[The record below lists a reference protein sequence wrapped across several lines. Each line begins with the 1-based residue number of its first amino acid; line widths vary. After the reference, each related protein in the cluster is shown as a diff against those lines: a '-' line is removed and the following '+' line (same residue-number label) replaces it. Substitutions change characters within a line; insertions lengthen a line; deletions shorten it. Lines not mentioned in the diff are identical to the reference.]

1 MALSNM
7 QHRPNESAP
16 NESDFAPTELLDP
29 AELLEPKKRGASKL
43 KKLSQP
49 MSDPS
54 APNGL
59 SSLKIDR
66 DAAPA
71 KRRGNWLP
79 WSLGALAVVGAAAWF
94 FVVPHPVEIKT
105 TSVVVSTPS
114 QQYVQLTASGYVVA
128 QTRAAVASKA
138 AGRLIELNVR
148 EGSRVHKGDL
158 IARLDS
164 SDVRASILAAQA
176 AVSQAE
182 ANVRQTEVEQINAEG
197 ELKRTKGLEAKGFV
211 SAQAVDN
218 AQTRVNA
225 AHATVAAARAGLG
238 QAKAQLKI
246 QQVNEDFT
254 EIRAPFDGVVLVK
267 NANVGDMITPM
278 SSAAGAQGAVV
289 TMADM
294 TTLEVEADVSEGN
307 LSKASPDQ
315 PVEIVL
321 DALPDTRFRG
331 HVVGIV
337 PTVDRAK
344 ATVMTKIRFDQ
355 LDPRI
360 LPEMSAKAAFL
371 SQPITE
377 ADQQPLLAVNPA
389 AVAQR
394 DGASVVFKLRGAA
407 NKDGVDQVD
416 VVKVTVGRKLGDV
429 VEINAGPGATA
440 PALKSGDKLVLEPSS
455 KVKAGASVRLSSS

>member
-7 QHRPNESAP
+7 RHRASEAAASSGHDA
-16 NESDFAPTELLDP
+16 FAPTELLELADYATSRRASP
-29 AELLEPKKRGASKL
+29 AST
-43 KKLSQP
+43 KLSEP

-66 DAAPA
+66 GAAPA
-71 KRRGNWLP
+71 RRRTNWWP
-79 WSLGALAVVGAAAWF
+79 WALGALALAGAATWF
-94 FVVPHPVEIKT
+94 FVVPHPIEIKT
-105 TSVVVSTPS
+105 TSIVISTPS

-138 AGRLIELNVR
+138 AGRLVELNVR
-148 EGSRVHKGDL
+148 EGSHVHKGDL
-158 IARLDS
+158 IARLDA

-176 AVSQAE
+176 GVLQAE
-182 ANVRQTEVEQINAEG
+182 ANVRQAEVELANAEG
-197 ELKRTKGLEAKGFV
+197 ELKRSRSLQAKGFV
-211 SAQAVDN
+211 STQAVDN

-225 AHATVAAARAGLG
+225 AHASVAAARAGKA
-238 QAKAQLKI
+238 QMQAQLKM

-307 LSKASPDQ
+307 LSKASPGQ

-321 DALPDTRFRG
+321 DALPGMRFRG

-344 ATVMTKIRFDQ
+344 ATVMTKIKFDE

-371 SQPITE
+371 SQPITA

-389 AVAQR
+389 AVIKR
-394 DGASVVFKLRGAA
+394 GDTTVVFKLRDNGS
-407 NKDGVDQVD
+407 KDGVTQVEA
-416 VVKVTVGRKLGDV
+416 VNVHVGRKLGDV
-429 VEINAGPGATA
+429 VEIDAAAG
-440 PALKSGDKLVLEPSS
+440 ALKAGDKLVLEPSS
-455 KVKAGASVRLSSS
+455 KVKAGSSVRLSGS